1 MQLRQNFR
9 HYFRQIITSIHKTN
23 IEQITKSLVKDK
35 DVISTYI
42 SIVQNCS
49 KTEGYKEIKH
59 NLLHEL
65 IQLYLRVRAFLLPK
79 YITDKLR
86 LRNKSVKKKNFTYT
100 NIYIYIQIYQ

>member
-9 HYFRQIITSIHKTN
+9 HYFRQIVTSIHKTN

-65 IQLYLRVRAFLLPK
+65 RVRAFLLTK
-79 YITDKLR
+79 DITDKFR
-86 LRNKSVKKKNFTYT
+86 LRNKSLKKKKFKKGY
-100 NIYIYIQIYQ
+100 